1 MLAVGEDKAGK
12 NIRVK
17 QYSHSLEYLEV
28 KREIGENTRAWYR
41 IKLEMRF
48 STEKAKIKKAK

>member
-1 MLAVGEDKAGK
+1 LLAEREDKAGK

-28 KREIGENTRAWYR
+28 KREIGENAG
-41 IKLEMRF
+41 
-48 STEKAKIKKAK
+48 A